1 MLGYIKERMEA
12 LSQECSAHREL
23 ATKRQQL
30 VSSFEDHMD
39 KVSKETTIVC
49 KLGAIIYYYYM

>member
-1 MLGYIKERMEA
+1 MLGYIKERTEA

-23 ATKRQQL
+23 AAKRQQL

-39 KVSKETTIVC
+39 KVLKERPQLHAN
-49 KLGAIIYYYYM
+49 LGP